1 MPMHPQTVRYLEML
15 APLAA
20 LEGQEPALAE
30 TRRAAEAALRAR
42 PRRGRELPH
51 VADLSVP
58 GGGGAARVRLYRPE
72 PPGGAPL
79 PALVYLHGGGWV
91 LGGLDS
97 VDDAC
102 RDLAAATGCAVV
114 SVGYRLAPE
123 HPFPAAVRDAWAV
136 TAAVAREPGRFGAD
150 PAAVAVGGDSAGG
163 NLAAA
168 VALIA
173 RDRGLRL
180 AHQLLVYPVT
190 DTALDTPSYAAY
202 GRGYGLDAAAMAR
215 CLEMYR
221 GGADPSDPL
230 LAPLRAP
237 DLSGLAPATVIT
249 AELDVLRDEGEAYAR
264 RLAEAG
270 VPVEL
275 RRYEGVVHSFFLL
288 PEHFDA
294 AVDALRFAAGR
305 LRAAF
310 SAARAAAGGGRQE
323 KRLPSASSAGL

>member
-1 MPMHPQTVRYLEML
+1 MPMHPQTARYLEML
-15 APLAA
+15 APLTT
-20 LEGQEPALAE
+20 LDGPEPTLPE
-30 TRRAAEAALRAR
+30 TRRMLEATLRAL
-42 PRRGRELPH
+42 PIRRRELPH
-51 VADLSVP
+51 VADLAVP
-58 GGGGAARVRLYRPE
+58 GDDGAVPVRLYRPE

-97 VDDAC
+97 VDAAC
-102 RDLAAATGCAVV
+102 RDLAANTGCVV
-114 SVGYRLAPE
+114 ISVGYRLAPE
-123 HPFPAAVRDAWAV
+123 HRFPAAVRDAWAV
-136 TAAVAREPGRFGAD
+136 TAAVARDPGRFGAD
-150 PAAVAVGGDSAGG
+150 PAAVAVAGDSAGG

-168 VALIA
+168 VALTA
-173 RDRGLRL
+173 RDRGLDL

-190 DTALDTPSYAAY
+190 DTAMDTASYAAY
-202 GRGYGLDAAAMAR
+202 GTGYGLDAAGMAR

-221 GGADPSDPL
+221 GDADPADPL

-288 PEHFDA
+288 TEHFDA
-294 AVDALRFAAGR
+294 AVDAMRFAVRR

-310 SAARAAAGGGRQE
+310 AAAAGAGGRQE
-323 KRLPSASSAGL
+323 KRLPSASSPGR